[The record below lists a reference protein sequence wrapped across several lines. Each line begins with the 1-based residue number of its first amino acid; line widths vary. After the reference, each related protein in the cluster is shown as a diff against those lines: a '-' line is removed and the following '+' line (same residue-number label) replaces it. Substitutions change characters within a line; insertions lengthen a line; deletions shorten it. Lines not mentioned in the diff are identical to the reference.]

1 MHRIY
6 KYFLAILFAFF
17 SLVPLHAQEL
27 KMDQPDPQITQQ
39 SNGGA
44 ENILLSMLIPGL
56 GEWRM
61 GNKRAAK
68 IFMGTELVMWI
79 SYLSTRGY
87 INVLQN
93 DLEAFAA
100 SRAGVN
106 TAGKGDQYWID
117 VGQAESIYA
126 FNESK
131 LLDRDLNGRYEEG
144 AGFDWQWQSEEDRTD
159 YRQRRLD
166 RLDWKRRSTF
176 LAGGIVLNHLV
187 SAVDVLRLLRKNR
200 SNDLSEERSSVLNFS
215 YVPEQGAERMQLNFT
230 VMF

>member
-1 MHRIY
+1 MSASKLLIVI
-6 KYFLAILFAFF
+6 LALCFT
-17 SLVPLHAQEL
+17 LPLQAQEL

-39 SNGGA
+39 SRGGV
-44 ENILLSMLIPGL
+44 ENVLLSMLIPGL

-68 IFMGTELVMWI
+68 IFMGTEVVMWI

-131 LLDRDLNGRYEEG
+131 LLERDLNGRYEEG

-187 SAVDVLRLLRKNR
+187 SAVDVVRLLRKNR
-200 SNDLSEERSSVLNFS
+200 SSELSEERSSVLNFS

>member
-1 MHRIY
+1 
-6 KYFLAILFAFF
+6 
-17 SLVPLHAQEL
+17 
-27 KMDQPDPQITQQ
+27 MDQPDPQITQQ

>member
-1 MHRIY
+1 MSASKLLIVI
-6 KYFLAILFAFF
+6 LALCFT
-17 SLVPLHAQEL
+17 LPLQAQEL

-39 SNGGA
+39 SRGGV
-44 ENILLSMLIPGL
+44 ENVLLSMLIPGL

-68 IFMGTELVMWI
+68 IFMGTEVVMWI

-131 LLDRDLNGRYEEG
+131 LLERDLNGRYEEG
-144 AGFDWQWQSEEDRTD
+144 AGFDWQWQLEEDRTD

-187 SAVDVLRLLRKNR
+187 SAVDVVRLLRKNR
-200 SNDLSEERSSVLNFS
+200 SSELSEERSSVLNFS

>member
-1 MHRIY
+1 MSASKLLIVI
-6 KYFLAILFAFF
+6 LALCFT
-17 SLVPLHAQEL
+17 LPLQAQEL

-39 SNGGA
+39 SRGGV
-44 ENILLSMLIPGL
+44 ENVLLSMLIPGL

-68 IFMGTELVMWI
+68 IFMGTEVVMWI

-87 INVLQN
+87 INVVQN

-131 LLDRDLNGRYEEG
+131 LLERDLNGRYEEG

-187 SAVDVLRLLRKNR
+187 SAVDVVRLLRKNR
-200 SNDLSEERSSVLNFS
+200 SSELSEERSSVLNFS